1 MRSVILRAAGAA
13 ALQTDP
19 QRQPPDGQS
28 AQPQQ
33 SLTAGKRWPVVAA
46 DRSWQ
51 TMPFEEPLK
60 TELKQMGVEPVSM
73 SVGNLSAEAKE
84 GLLKLDF
91 AIERLAKGQLS
102 DLPES
107 MKVEALKL
115 DNDSLSYSAAM

>member
-1 MRSVILRAAGAA
+1 
-13 ALQTDP
+13 
-19 QRQPPDGQS
+19 
-28 AQPQQ
+28 
-33 SLTAGKRWPVVAA
+33 
-46 DRSWQ
+46 
-51 TMPFEEPLK
+51 
-60 TELKQMGVEPVSM
+60 MGVEPVSM